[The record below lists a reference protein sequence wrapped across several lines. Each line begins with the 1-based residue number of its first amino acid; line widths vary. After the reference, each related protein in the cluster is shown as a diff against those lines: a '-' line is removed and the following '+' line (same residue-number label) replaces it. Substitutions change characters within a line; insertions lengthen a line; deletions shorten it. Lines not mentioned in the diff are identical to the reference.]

1 MNILRYCTLI
11 LSAIVILPVTNVG
24 DGLET
29 ALGLS
34 PNMVSTNVVRSAGE
48 RIAAALPLDGN
59 FQCTIAPTSAGY
71 ALMTASEVTRIF
83 WTNSETSVSGSFVLQ
98 EFQTA
103 TNSWQWLVGMLNG
116 STMMSAQRVL
126 HYTFSP
132 DIPDICL
139 CWHDSENEVSLAS
152 VSSVTLLRGNLVGV
166 ASGTHG
172 SNLVHAATAIMDAIT
187 E

>member
-1 MNILRYCTLI
+1 MNILRFCTLI
-11 LSAIVILPVTNVG
+11 LSAIVILPVTSVG

-34 PNMVSTNVVRSAGE
+34 PNMVSTNIVRSAGE
-48 RIAAALPLDGN
+48 RLAAALPLDGS
-59 FQCTIAPTSAGY
+59 FHCTIAPSSAGY
-71 ALMTASEVTRIF
+71 ALMTASEVTRMS

-116 STMMSAQRVL
+116 STMMPTQRIL
-126 HYTFSP
+126 HYTVSP

-139 CWHDSENEVSLAS
+139 CWHDSENEVGLAS

-166 ASGTHG
+166 ASGAHG
-172 SNLVHAATAIMDAIT
+172 SNLVHAASTIMNVIT